1 LDFTKNKIILLFL
14 SIILFYVI
22 FILYSDIEI
31 FLDVYSEINF
41 IYLFLIFSLLPLTLF
56 IRSRNQSI
64 LLNSI
69 GMPLS
74 IKENYHLFLTG
85 LSMSV
90 TPIGFGQIIKSHFLE
105 SKYGYSISK
114 SLPLVFVERL
124 LDFIAIVSLLW
135 VSLIFYFSND
145 TLIVLT
151 ISTCILFSLL
161 LLIKSKKFM
170 VKIQSMIENN
180 SFLSKKFP
188 NFEEFNNSLMK
199 LMTLKILIKTILLI
213 SFVTSIEGIMIYV
226 GFLSFDIDLGYF
238 ESFQLFYTSILVG
251 IFSFLPGGIGIT
263 EGSFV
268 FMLVKQNF
276 EFVVASSLIIFLR
289 LITIWSVTI
298 IGFIATPLFA
308 KK

>member
-1 LDFTKNKIILLFL
+1 LDFSKNKIILIIF
-14 SIILFYVI
+14 SIVLFYVCFI
-22 FILYSDIEI
+22 FYSDIDK
-31 FLDVYSEINF
+31 FLKIYSEINF
-41 IYLFLIFSLLPLTLF
+41 TFLFFIFSLLPLTLF

-69 GMPLS
+69 GINLS
-74 IKENYHLFLTG
+74 IKQNYHLFLTG
-85 LSMSV
+85 LSMSI
-90 TPIGFGQIIKSHFLE
+90 TPIGFGQVIKSHFLE
-105 SKYGYSISK
+105 DKYGHPISK

-124 LDFIAIVSLLW
+124 LDFIAIISLLW
-135 VSLIFYFSND
+135 VSLFFYFSND

-151 ISTCILFSLL
+151 ISTSILLSLL
-161 LLIKSKKFM
+161 LLIRSKKFM
-170 VKIQSMIENN
+170 VKIQSMIKNN

-199 LMTLKILIKTILLI
+199 LMTFKILIKPILLI
-213 SFVTSIEGIMIYV
+213 SFVTSVEGIMIYA
-226 GFLSFDIDLGYF
+226 GFLSFNIDLGYF

-268 FMLVKQNF
+268 LMLVKQNF